1 MISKRRRDPYPYL
14 ASGEHPKQGGGGR
27 HRQAHPFLDNPE
39 TRSRRGCL
47 ENRCWD
53 WIWLRPP
60 CTQGHTEASH
70 TPGAAAQGCRAGV
83 RCAGSRR
90 GSWRCRAGT
99 PECML
104 PDYKGLAKPDSVIL
118 LRQPRHRA
126 MERTYFRKTGNHL
139 PLSEECGLIVK
150 PFSVSLFRYL
160 LNWLELELMAG
171 RLLLRASWGRLGNLC
186 LIKGPS
192 PPPPWD
198 SRLKAPGSG
207 MLSLWLEG
215 LAASEEPAFA
225 SKSMPWVPTC
235 ATEVA
240 DPQHPPCEP
249 PAPAPSARQ
258 PTLGFEELPT
268 I

>member
-1 MISKRRRDPYPYL
+1 MLGLELAPAFVYP
-14 ASGEHPKQGGGGR
+14 GP
-27 HRQAHPFLDNPE
+27 HRGF
-39 TRSRRGCL
+39 T
-47 ENRCWD
+47 
-53 WIWLRPP
+53 
-60 CTQGHTEASH
+60 HT
-70 TPGAAAQGCRAGV
+70 
-83 RCAGSRR
+83 R
-90 GSWRCRAGT
+90 GSSSRLPGWREVCWVSERLLEMPRAGT
-99 PECML
+99 PECAL
-104 PDYKGLAKPDSVIL
+104 PYYKGLAKPDSVIL
-118 LRQPRHRA
+118 LRQPCHRA

-150 PFSVSLFRYL
+150 PFSVSLFSYL

-198 SRLKAPGSG
+198 TRLKAPGSG
-207 MLSLWLEG
+207 MLRLWLEG

-225 SKSMPWVPTC
+225 SKSTPWVPTC
-235 ATEVA
+235 ATDVA
-240 DPQHPPCEP
+240 DPLCGAGLGPAVLSEPGPGGPQHPPCEP

-258 PTLGFEELPT
+258 PTLGFKALPT